1 MEAHRKRFNKV
12 GLGKSSMLHYLK
24 NHPSFLGAVKSKR
37 IGEKNTSC
45 FAFDY
50 EALPLSI
57 EDVKPELDSDDQ
69 KFFENLQET

>member
-1 MEAHRKRFNKV
+1 MV
-12 GLGKSSMLHYLK
+12 GLFLFMNSLLILNNPQLFSSD
-24 NHPSFLGAVKSKR
+24 FD
-37 IGEKNTSC
+37 GEKNTSC

-50 EALPLSI
+50 EALHLSI